1 MLLSMFWKAVCGES
15 RTHGLEGAEEG
26 RPSSATLQIL
36 EKNLQKGVDRWFEK
50 DLQQRGRTQE
60 EMQQMTLSH
69 TREQERCFFMMAIDG
84 YLNTA
89 FSKLLQHTC
98 KDLIQKW
105 SQEGGK
111 KDFAIDVIL
120 EMLKDRYQ
128 LQDEQALKTS
138 LQNID
143 DWQTIKKLI
152 GLAAF
157 MEDWIFHSYTAL
169 IERVLNSEGHTREGI
184 TGDIRALIY
193 LQFGDAA
200 VEKIAP
206 AIESIEDLQE
216 LKQVFIEGARA
227 LNFFTFRTA
236 LSALQ
241 STEKVERSSSAQQ

>member
-1 MLLSMFWKAVCGES
+1 MLEQME
-15 RTHGLEGAEEG
+15 
-26 RPSSATLQIL
+26 IL

-69 TREQERCFFMMAIDG
+69 TKEQERCFFMMVIDD
-84 YLNTA
+84 YLNGA

-105 SQEGGK
+105 SHEGGK
-111 KDFAIDVIL
+111 RDFAIGVIL
-120 EMLKDRYQ
+120 ETLKDRYQ
-128 LQDEQALKTS
+128 LRDEQALKTY

-143 DWQTIKKLI
+143 DWQVIKKLML
-152 GLAAF
+152 LAAF
-157 MEDWIFHSYTAL
+157 MEDWIFISYTAL
-169 IERVLNSEGHTREGI
+169 IERVLNSEEHTRERI

-193 LQFGDAA
+193 LQFGDDA

-216 LKQVFIEGARA
+216 LKQVFIAAARA
-227 LNFFTFRTA
+227 PNFLTFRTA
-236 LSALQ
+236 HPALQ
-241 STEKVERSSSAQQ
+241 NTEKVEKSSPA